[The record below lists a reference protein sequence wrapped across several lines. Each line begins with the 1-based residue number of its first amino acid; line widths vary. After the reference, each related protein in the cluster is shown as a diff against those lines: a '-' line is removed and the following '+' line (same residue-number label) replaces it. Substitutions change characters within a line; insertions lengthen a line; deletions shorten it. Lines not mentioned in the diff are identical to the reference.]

1 MFWINSMGFNLWKTF
16 NFHTSKKRETIKRSL
31 N

>member
-16 NFHTSKKRETIKRSL
+16 NFHTSKKRETIKRS
-31 N
+31 

>member
-16 NFHTSKKRETIKRSL
+16 NFHTSKKRETIKRSF